1 MSSTPTGAEPFRV
14 RSLTTSVYLPNFLFS
29 IGQGAITPVIALLA
43 LDLGAS
49 PAVAGVIVA
58 LLGIGTLVFDVPSGV
73 LVARFGEK
81 RSMAVATALLGAI
94 AIAVALRPALVIY
107 AVLVF
112 LIGCGWSVWA
122 LARLSY
128 ATESAPPGHRGRVM
142 SMMGG
147 TVRIGQFIGPLIGG
161 AVVIPLGLVGP
172 FLLQAVFAVAAALTL
187 GLSPDL
193 THRRE
198 PPEPLRV
205 RDIVRDQRRTLATAG
220 FVAIS
225 LQVLR
230 SARQAL
236 IPLWG
241 DHIGLGAAQISLIFA
256 VSAGIE
262 MVVFYPMGVLMDR
275 RGRKWAALPCLVLLS
290 VGLALIPLTSTFLE
304 LLLIGGLIGLAN
316 GIGSGVNM
324 TLGSDLS
331 PRLGRS
337 QFLGLWRLISD
348 VGTAGGPVLVA
359 AATYFFSLAAAPI
372 AVAGLGLAGAV
383 VMWRAVPETLVR
395 D

>member
-1 MSSTPTGAEPFRV
+1 
-14 RSLTTSVYLPNFLFS
+14 
-29 IGQGAITPVIALLA
+29 
-43 LDLGAS
+43 
-49 PAVAGVIVA
+49 
-58 LLGIGTLVFDVPSGV
+58 
-73 LVARFGEK
+73 
-81 RSMAVATALLGAI
+81 
-94 AIAVALRPALVIY
+94 
-107 AVLVF
+107 
-112 LIGCGWSVWA
+112 
-122 LARLSY
+122 
-128 ATESAPPGHRGRVM
+128 
-142 SMMGG
+142 
-147 TVRIGQFIGPLIGG
+147 
-161 AVVIPLGLVGP
+161 
-172 FLLQAVFAVAAALTL
+172 
-187 GLSPDL
+187 
-193 THRRE
+193 
-198 PPEPLRV
+198 
-205 RDIVRDQRRTLATAG
+205 
-220 FVAIS
+220 
-225 LQVLR
+225 
-230 SARQAL
+230 
-236 IPLWG
+236 
-241 DHIGLGAAQISLIFA
+241 LIFA